1 MFFHVSDCKLMQHF
15 SFSAFGF
22 TVYMKSH
29 ENISAIG
36 IVSTT
41 QHVVGK
47 T

>member
-1 MFFHVSDCKLMQHF
+1 
-15 SFSAFGF
+15 
-22 TVYMKSH
+22 MKSH